1 MTEGSGALAEG
12 ACVREA
18 AGSELPLLGSC
29 LARAFE
35 DDPVSEFFFPEP
47 GSRLRRLDPFYRFA
61 IGNMAQRGLVH
72 TDEDLRGAAVWQ
84 APLPPVPGRM
94 QNLGS
99 GLFLLAIA
107 RGAFTRVVRL
117 GQILQKAHII
127 EPHWY
132 LSVLGAEPTHQGKGV
147 GSSLMAPVLRR
158 CDAEGLPAYLESSKE
173 SNIRF
178 YERHGFRLTGEIRIP
193 QGPTL
198 WPMLREPQGC

>member
-1 MTEGSGALAEG
+1 MTEGSGALTEEAS
-12 ACVREA
+12 VREA
-18 AGSELPLLGSC
+18 AESELPLLGSC

-35 DDPVSEFFFPEP
+35 DDPVSEFFFPDP

-61 IGNMAQRGLVH
+61 IEGMSRRGLVY
-72 TDEDLRGAAVWQ
+72 TDRDLRGAAVWQ
-84 APLPPVPGRM
+84 APLPPAPGRR
-94 QNLGS
+94 QNLVG

-117 GQILQKAHII
+117 GQILQKAHIV

-132 LSVLGAEPTHQGKGV
+132 LSVLGAETAHQGKGV
-147 GSSLMAPVLRR
+147 GSSLMAPVLHR

-178 YERHGFRLTGEIRIP
+178 YERHGFQLTGEIRIP
-193 QGPTL
+193 AGPTL
-198 WPMLREPQGC
+198 WPMLRKPQGC